1 MPTLDETMNAS
12 LPPSDGRPRSAASHQ
27 ESLDERL
34 TREAAAQIHGDAGR
48 QSLLAAAPV
57 RVQVDAVDAHYGAVQ
72 ALFGVSLTVRRGE
85 TVAVL
90 GGNASGKSTTLKS
103 VLGLVRPTRGTV
115 SLDGARI
122 DGLGAA
128 AIIARGVASVPE
140 GRRVFPEMSVYENLL
155 MGAWPRRKDKAAIA
169 AALERAYESF
179 PRLAE
184 RRNQAAGT
192 LSGGEQQML
201 ALARAW
207 LRDPTLVCIDEP
219 SMGLSPKFVDLVYDV
234 LFGWKDQGITILIV
248 EQNARIALE
257 LADRAYVLQ
266 HGKVVLDGH
275 SADLAADPSVQ
286 KAYLGAA

>member
-1 MPTLDETMNAS
+1 MPTLDDVVNPAVV
-12 LPPSDGRPRSAASHQ
+12 AAGA
-27 ESLDERL
+27 DN
-34 TREAAAQIHGDAGR
+34 TRVAPAAE
-48 QSLLAAAPV
+48 APV
-57 RVQVDAVDAHYGAVQ
+57 RVSVDRIDCHYGAVQ
-72 ALFGVSLTVRRGE
+72 ALFEVSVEVRQAE
-85 TVAVL
+85 TIAVL
-90 GGNASGKSTTLKS
+90 GGNASGKSTTVKS
-103 VLGLVRPTRGTV
+103 VLGLVKPTRGTV
-115 SLDGARI
+115 TLDGQRI
-122 DGLGAA
+122 DGLSPAD
-128 AIIARGVASVPE
+128 IIERGVASVPE

-155 MGAWPRRKDKAAIA
+155 LGAWPRRKEKAAIQA
-169 AALERAYESF
+169 SLERAYEAF

-207 LRDPTLVCIDEP
+207 VRNPTLVCIDEP

-248 EQNARIALE
+248 EQNARLALE

-266 HGKVVLDGH
+266 HGKVVLSGNAD
-275 SADLAADPSVQ
+275 DLAADPSVQ